1 MKKILFS
8 ILIITI
14 LYAGSSFPV
23 QSQNSA
29 QITKIPQIPN
39 LTKTYRFR
47 IDTRKSDIIS
57 WIRNFCLTN
66 MVSVGGIKNIGKNQE
81 MYLGFLNQN
90 TGQYNFEKIKT
101 ADGTFALNDNGEVQI
116 QLYVK
121 TTNGA
126 YNITTEPLA
135 SKRVILVGTFIL
147 NKKEQRSKN

>member
-1 MKKILFS
+1 MKKFLFS

-14 LYAGSSFPV
+14 FYIGSSFPAL
-23 QSQNSA
+23 SQNSA
-29 QITKIPQIPN
+29 QITKMPRTQN
-39 LTKTYRFR
+39 LTQIYTFR
-47 IDTRKSDIIS
+47 IDTRKSDIIR

-66 MVSVGGIKNIGKNQE
+66 KVSVGGIKNAGKNQE
-81 MYLGFLNQN
+81 MYLGFFDQK

-101 ADGTFALNDNGEVQI
+101 ADGTFALNDDGQVKI

-126 YNITTEPLA
+126 YDITTEPLA

-147 NKKEQRSKN
+147 K

>member
-1 MKKILFS
+1 
-8 ILIITI
+8 
-14 LYAGSSFPV
+14 
-23 QSQNSA
+23 
-29 QITKIPQIPN
+29 
-39 LTKTYRFR
+39 
-47 IDTRKSDIIS
+47 
-57 WIRNFCLTN
+57 
-66 MVSVGGIKNIGKNQE
+66 MVSVGGIKNVGKNQE

-147 NKKEQRSKN
+147 NNKEQRSKN